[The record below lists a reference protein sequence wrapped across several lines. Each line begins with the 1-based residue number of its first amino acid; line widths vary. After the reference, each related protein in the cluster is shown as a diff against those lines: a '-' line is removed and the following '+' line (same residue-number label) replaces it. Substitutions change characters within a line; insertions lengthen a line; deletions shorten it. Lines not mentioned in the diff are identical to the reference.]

1 MFPDSYKDLDLTGVD
16 DPMHRMILQA
26 LLQTELRPC
35 DIRDRLGLKDSAVI
49 YRVGWKHLGRNFFN
63 ERTSYFERKAQ
74 AEALGELAAKAAAAK
89 AAPSPMPAPG
99 SDSDPVQI
107 VPAPDAVRAT
117 CADSATGDVRP
128 PRSAPMPDAAGCG
141 GLSIGDVVLRGRHTP
156 WFEEHV
162 PLRRRADLRSRMPW
176 LGKCRLR
183 EPSHPLQLVGVELF
197 LFTDLKTP
205 EIRELC
211 PVLQGG
217 FTDPLAQCLCTTDP
231 SRLIKRRCGAIERFR
246 ECGAKGHGAPVLP
259 ADVVPEGH
267 PAARMERTPAMPR
280 MPEMPRMPRT
290 PAMDEMAAT
299 PAVPGAAPA
308 AGFRLRFRR
317 GGTEVEYEGA
327 ALGAAEIEA
336 FMRLALGGAA

>member
-1 MFPDSYKDLDLTGVD
+1 MFPDSYKDFDLTGVD

-63 ERTSYFERKAQ
+63 ERTDHFNRKAKASVLNGL
-74 AEALGELAAKAAAAK
+74 AEKAAAAK
-89 AAPSPMPAPG
+89 AAPGASPDAG
-99 SDSDPVQI
+99 CDADPVQF
-107 VPAPDAVRAT
+107 VPAPEADRAIGDA
-117 CADSATGDVRP
+117 RP
-128 PRSAPMPDAAGCG
+128 PRTAPLPDASGCG

-162 PLRRRADLRSRMPW
+162 PRRRRADLRSRMPW
-176 LGKCRLR
+176 LGTCRLR
-183 EPSHPLQLVGVELF
+183 EPAHPLQLVGVELF
-197 LFTDLKTP
+197 LFTDLKTL
-205 EIRELC
+205 EIKELC
-211 PVLQGG
+211 PALQGG
-217 FTDPLAQCLCTTDP
+217 FSEPLAQCLCTTDP
-231 SRLIKRRCGAIERFR
+231 GRFIKRRCGAIERLR
-246 ECGAKGHGAPVLP
+246 ECGAKGPGAPALP
-259 ADVVPEGH
+259 VDAAAGGH
-267 PAARMERTPAMPR
+267 PAVRMERTPAMPR
-280 MPEMPRMPRT
+280 TPVMPRMPEMPRT
-290 PAMDEMAAT
+290 PAMPAAH
-299 PAVPGAAPA
+299 A

>member
-1 MFPDSYKDLDLTGVD
+1 MFPDSYKDFDLTGVD

-63 ERTSYFERKAQ
+63 ERTDHFNRKAKASVLNGL
-74 AEALGELAAKAAAAK
+74 AEKAAAAK
-89 AAPSPMPAPG
+89 AAPGASPDAG
-99 SDSDPVQI
+99 CDADPVLF
-107 VPAPDAVRAT
+107 VPAPEAVLATDAR
-117 CADSATGDVRP
+117 CAAGDARP
-128 PRSAPMPDAAGCG
+128 PRAAPMPDAAGCG

-162 PLRRRADLRSRMPW
+162 PRRRRADLRSRMPW
-176 LGKCRLR
+176 LGTCRLR
-183 EPSHPLQLVGVELF
+183 EPAHPLQLVGVELF
-197 LFTDLKTP
+197 LFTDLKTL
-205 EIRELC
+205 EIKELC
-211 PVLQGG
+211 PALQGG
-217 FTDPLAQCLCTTDP
+217 FSEPLAQCLCTTDP
-231 SRLIKRRCGAIERFR
+231 SRFIKRRCGAIERLR
-246 ECGAKGHGAPVLP
+246 ECGAKGPGAPALP
-259 ADVVPEGH
+259 VDAAAGGH
-267 PAARMERTPAMPR
+267 PAVRMERTPAMPQ
-280 MPEMPRMPRT
+280 MPQMPQMPRT
-290 PAMDEMAAT
+290 PAMPAAH
-299 PAVPGAAPA
+299 A

>member
-1 MFPDSYKDLDLTGVD
+1 MFPDSYKDFDLTGVD

-63 ERTSYFERKAQ
+63 ERTDHFNREAKASVLNGL
-74 AEALGELAAKAAAAK
+74 AEKAAAAK
-89 AAPSPMPAPG
+89 AAPGASPDAG
-99 SDSDPVQI
+99 GDADPVQI

-117 CADSATGDVRP
+117 DADSAAGDARP
-128 PRSAPMPDAAGCG
+128 PRAAPLPDAAGCG

-162 PLRRRADLRSRMPW
+162 PMRRRADLRSRMPW

-197 LFTDLKTP
+197 LFTDLKTL

-217 FTDPLAQCLCTTDP
+217 FPDPIAQCLCTTDP
-231 SRLIKRRCGAIERFR
+231 SRLIKRRCGAIERLR
-246 ECGAKGHGAPVLP
+246 KCGAKGPGAPALP
-259 ADVVPEGH
+259 VDAVPEGL

-280 MPEMPRMPRT
+280 MPRMPRMPE
-290 PAMDEMAAT
+290 MDEMTAA
-299 PAVPGAAPA
+299 PSVPGAAHA